1 MLLRFEPYNDNI
13 IVTLQGELDHH
24 SSEEV
29 RNRIDDM
36 LDRDNYKNLI
46 FNFSGV
52 NFMDSSGIGAVIGRY
67 KKMSL
72 RGGKVCLTNVKPN
85 VKRIFELS
93 GMFKIISIY
102 DDVEE
107 ALRNI

>member
-1 MLLRFEPYNDNI
+1 MLLRFEPLDDNI
-13 IVTLQGELDHH
+13 IVTLKGELDHH
-24 SSEEV
+24 SAEEV
-29 RNRIDDM
+29 RTRVDDI
-36 LDRDNYKNLI
+36 LDKDGYKNLI

-72 RGGKVCLTNVKPN
+72 RGGKVCLTNVTPT

-93 GMFKIISIY
+93 GMFKIISMY
-102 DDVEE
+102 DNIEE

>member
-1 MLLRFEPYNDNI
+1 MLLRFEPLDDKI
-13 IVTLQGELDHH
+13 VVTLQGELDHH
-24 SSEEV
+24 SAEEV
-29 RNRIDDM
+29 RTRIDDI
-36 LDRDNYKNLI
+36 LDKDGYKTLI

-72 RGGKVCLTNVKPN
+72 RGGKVCLTNVTPT

-93 GMFKIISIY
+93 GMFKIISMY
-102 DDVEE
+102 ENVEE

>member
-1 MLLRFEPYNDNI
+1 MLLRFEPLDDKI

-24 SSEEV
+24 SAEEV
-29 RNRIDDM
+29 RTRIDDI
-36 LDRDNYKNLI
+36 LDKDGYKTLI

-72 RGGKVCLTNVKPN
+72 RGGKVCLTNVTPT

-93 GMFKIISIY
+93 GMFKIISMY
-102 DDVEE
+102 ENVEE

>member
-1 MLLRFEPYNDNI
+1 MLLRFEPLDDKI
-13 IVTLQGELDHH
+13 VVTLQGELDHH
-24 SSEEV
+24 SAEEV
-29 RNRIDDM
+29 RTRIDDI
-36 LDRDNYKNLI
+36 LDKDGYKALI

-72 RGGKVCLTNVKPN
+72 RGGKVCLTNVTPT

-93 GMFKIISIY
+93 GMFKIISMY
-102 DDVEE
+102 ENVEE

>member
-1 MLLRFEPYNDNI
+1 MLLRFEPLDDKI

-24 SSEEV
+24 SAEEV
-29 RNRIDDM
+29 RTRVDDI
-36 LDRDNYKNLI
+36 LDKDGYKNLI

-67 KKMSL
+67 KKLSL
-72 RGGKVCLTNVKPN
+72 RGGKVCLTNVTPT

-93 GMFKIISIY
+93 GMFKIISMY
-102 DDVEE
+102 DNIEE

>member
-1 MLLRFEPYNDNI
+1 MLLRFEPLDDKV

-24 SSEEV
+24 SAEEV
-29 RNRIDDM
+29 RTRVDDI
-36 LDRDNYKNLI
+36 LDKDKYKTLI

-72 RGGKVCLTNVKPN
+72 RGGKVCWWRT
-85 VKRIFELS
+85 
-93 GMFKIISIY
+93 
-102 DDVEE
+102 
-107 ALRNI
+107 

>member
-1 MLLRFEPYNDNI
+1 MLLRFEPLHDKVV
-13 IVTLQGELDHH
+13 VTLQGELDHH
-24 SSEEV
+24 SAEEV
-29 RNRIDDM
+29 RTRVDDI
-36 LDRDNYKNLI
+36 LDKDGYKVLI

-72 RGGKVCLTNVKPN
+72 RGGKVCLTNVTPT

-93 GMFKIISIY
+93 GMFKIISMY

>member
-1 MLLRFEPYNDNI
+1 MLLRFEPLDDKI

-24 SSEEV
+24 SAEEV
-29 RNRIDDM
+29 RTRVDDI
-36 LDRDNYKNLI
+36 LDKDRYKTLI

-72 RGGKVCLTNVKPN
+72 RGGKVCLTNVTPT

-93 GMFKIISIY
+93 GMFKIISMY
-102 DDVEE
+102 DNVDE

>member
-1 MLLRFEPYNDNI
+1 MLLRFEPLDDKI

-24 SSEEV
+24 SAEEV
-29 RNRIDDM
+29 RTRVDDI
-36 LDRDNYKNLI
+36 LDKDGYKNLI

-67 KKMSL
+67 KKLSL
-72 RGGKVCLTNVKPN
+72 RGGKVCLINVTPT

-93 GMFKIISIY
+93 GMFKIISMY
-102 DDVEE
+102 DNIEE

>member
-1 MLLRFEPYNDNI
+1 MLLRFEPLDDKI
-13 IVTLQGELDHH
+13 VVTLQGELDHH
-24 SSEEV
+24 SAEEV
-29 RNRIDDM
+29 RTRIDDI
-36 LDRDNYKNLI
+36 LDKDGYKNLI

-72 RGGKVCLTNVKPN
+72 RGGKVCLTNVTPT

-102 DDVEE
+102 ENVEE

>member
-1 MLLRFEPYNDNI
+1 MLLRFEPLDDKV
-13 IVTLQGELDHH
+13 IVTLHGELDHH
-24 SSEEV
+24 SAEEV
-29 RNRIDDM
+29 RTRVDDV
-36 LDRDNYKNLI
+36 LDKDGYKFLI

-72 RGGKVCLTNVKPN
+72 RGGKVCLTNLTPA

-93 GMFKIISIY
+93 GMFKIISMY
-102 DDVEE
+102 ENVEE

>member
-1 MLLRFEPYNDNI
+1 MLLRFEPLDDKV

-24 SSEEV
+24 SAEEV
-29 RNRIDDM
+29 RTRVDDI
-36 LDRDNYKNLI
+36 LDKDKYKTLI

-72 RGGKVCLTNVKPN
+72 RGGKVCLTNVTPT

-93 GMFKIISIY
+93 GMFKIISMY
-102 DDVEE
+102 DNVDE

>member
-67 KKMSL
+67 KKVSL

>member
-1 MLLRFEPYNDNI
+1 MLLRFEPLNDKI

-29 RNRIDDM
+29 RTRVDDI
-36 LDRDNYKNLI
+36 LDREGYKTLI

-93 GMFKIISIY
+93 GMFKIISLY
-102 DDVEE
+102 EDLDE

>member
-1 MLLRFEPYNDNI
+1 MILRFEPLDDK
-13 IVTLQGELDHH
+13 VVVELVGELDHH
-24 SSEEV
+24 NAEEV
-29 RNRIDDM
+29 RIRVDDI
-36 LDRDNYKNLI
+36 LDNHNYKTLI
-46 FNFSGV
+46 FNFAGV

-72 RGGKVCLTNVKPN
+72 RGGKVCLTNVKPV

-107 ALRNI
+107 ALKNA

>member
-67 KKMSL
+67 KKISL

>member
-1 MLLRFEPYNDNI
+1 M
-13 IVTLQGELDHH
+13 
-24 SSEEV
+24 
-29 RNRIDDM
+29 
-36 LDRDNYKNLI
+36 
-46 FNFSGV
+46 

-72 RGGKVCLTNVKPN
+72 RGGKVCLTNVTPT

-93 GMFKIISIY
+93 GMFKIISMY
-102 DDVEE
+102 ENVEE

>member
-1 MLLRFEPYNDNI
+1 MLLRFEPLDDKI
-13 IVTLQGELDHH
+13 VVTLQGELDHH
-24 SSEEV
+24 SAEEV
-29 RNRIDDM
+29 RTRIDDI
-36 LDRDNYKNLI
+36 LDKDEYKALI

-72 RGGKVCLTNVKPN
+72 RGGKVCLTNVTPT

-93 GMFKIISIY
+93 GMFKIISMY
-102 DDVEE
+102 ENVEE

>member
-1 MLLRFEPYNDNI
+1 MLLRFEPLDDNI

-24 SSEEV
+24 SAEEV
-29 RNRIDDM
+29 RTRVDDI
-36 LDRDNYKNLI
+36 LDKDGYKNLI

-67 KKMSL
+67 KKLSL
-72 RGGKVCLTNVKPN
+72 RGGKVCLTNVTPT

-93 GMFKIISIY
+93 GMFKIISMY
-102 DDVEE
+102 DNIEE